1 MRHCVATTQVA
12 MPRAKNAKIWN
23 DDLVAACDSR
33 RAQAAANQSR
43 VEFQWITAKQK
54 IEATNKEIY
63 ITSTDSVKNLPAGLS
78 KTVED
83 TLHRIIRGKEA
94 VTLGGAAPAPAAGG
108 AAPAPAAPA
117 AAARP

>member
-1 MRHCVATTQVA
+1 

-83 TLHRIIRGKEA
+83 TLHRIIRGREA
-94 VTLGGAAPAPAAGG
+94 VTLGAHRSAAGG
-108 AAPAPAAPA
+108 SAAPLLLHLQP
-117 AAARP
+117 RPSRRSCAT